1 MLWEAEAYNM
11 DPYAIDLNTYVDTVL
26 QIVFR
31 LRSRHASSTTSQSS
45 VREIV
50 FSSFHPDLCLLL
62 RLKQSQIP
70 VLFLTDAGCNPEVGD
85 VRATSLQEAVRFAAR
100 WNLLGI
106 VSVVNPLIKC
116 PRLVGVIKNWGK
128 RGAGKGDGDGKGK
141 GNKSQVEEKGLVCV
155 SYGTGNNIPENAKVS
170 CPFSEILVFLQHL
183 PTSLSLYLSF
193 IFFQNGP
200 MRISFD
206 VLPASALLIFNS
218 CKPTRA

>member
-31 LRSRHASSTTSQSS
+31 LRSGNTSSCSSTSSQSI

-62 RLKQSQIP
+62 RLKQSHIP
-70 VLFLTDAGCNPEVGD
+70 VLFLTDAGCNPDVGD

-116 PRLVGVIKNWGK
+116 PRLVGVIKGWGK
-128 RGAGKGDGDGKGK
+128 RNAGNGEGDGKGK
-141 GNKSQVEEKGLVCV
+141 GSKGSVGEKGLVCV
-155 SYGTGNNIPENAKVS
+155 SYGTGNNVPENAKVGRPPLNIWS
-170 CPFSEILVFLQHL
+170 LNILFAMWFY
-183 PTSLSLYLSF
+183 SAASISSYLA
-193 IFFQNGP
+193 
-200 MRISFD
+200 R
-206 VLPASALLIFNS
+206 
-218 CKPTRA
+218 

>member
-31 LRSRHASSTTSQSS
+31 LRSRHTSNRASTSSQP

-70 VLFLTDAGCNPEVGD
+70 VLFLTDAGCNPDVGD

-116 PRLVGVIKNWGK
+116 PRLVGVIKGWGK
-128 RGAGKGDGDGKGK
+128 RGVGKSEGDGKGK
-141 GNKSQVEEKGLVCV
+141 GSKSQVEDKGLICV
-155 SYGTGNNIPENAKVS
+155 SYGTGNNVPENAKVS
-170 CPFSEILVFLQHL
+170 YSLFVTHFPYKDTCYVFLCGRKHQQ
-183 PTSLSLYLSF
+183 PYCTTYT
-193 IFFQNGP
+193 
-200 MRISFD
+200 
-206 VLPASALLIFNS
+206 ASAILTFNS
-218 CKPTRA
+218 YKPMQV